1 MSGLVR
7 GARVRVL
14 APSAFRG
21 SSGVVV
27 QHYPPTRNCMVE
39 FPGGRGIA
47 WIADECLEVT
57 G

>member
-14 APSAFRG
+14 APSAYRG

-47 WIADECLEVT
+47 WIADECLEVM